1 MAEPKGKWR
10 TQATVD
16 LGSLIQGLAMMGS
29 QFDKQESADE
39 LWGDKVVSRLT
50 APQSAFYISP
60 NEYDVSIIEDGL
72 SDLRTQHQNLIDNNS
87 DKYKAGTYAYDSIS
101 ERIEDA
107 ERQLTKANEFQLDY
121 QNLLSINDKSTELRA
136 VPVTD
141 EMGNILYEKNPD
153 GSIAVDEDGNQI
165 EMMKMENDWTEMQS
179 LIYNTPSDEYGR
191 VMFDDRVM
199 ELRDSILERNIA
211 VGSALSSFE
220 QKYKDW
226 LNINDVVTGDMNKK
240 ITNMYNLMGQEKM
253 NLERID
259 DNFQGDFILDKE
271 YFERFKRAVDL
282 DEWEE
287 FNTTNAA
294 RLQER
299 FNEKNNLINTA
310 NSYRKEY
317 VDLYNK
323 IHPDGSVEHGGLAPA
338 PPLEDG
344 TKRWFDIDITDATTG
359 ETMQSPKT
367 LQQLMDKYY
376 LQYKNV
382 VSNIST
388 IENQISQ
395 GWGPQRSSVLF
406 EDDRR
411 LIQPFELK
419 KFLKEPVKGV
429 TPEQESTNVESEA
442 SPTPTNE
449 SANQISRAFPAKKDN
464 LRISNIN
471 TGTARHPNQVFWD
484 ELVQGDK
491 RFVLKKIEKEWRKSG
506 RLKGVLTDE
515 KKNQIA
521 EHFSNMGIM
530 GQSRILNMPLS
541 KQKYLAV
548 DESVKPAEN
557 LLYNIIEKQIKK

>member
-323 IHPDGSVEHGGLAPA
+323 IHPDGSVEHGGLSPA

-344 TKRWFDIDITDATTG
+344 TKRWFDIDIKDATTG

-388 IENQISQ
+388 VENQVAQ

-406 EDDRR
+406 KDDRR

-419 KFLKEPVKGV
+419 KFLRQPVTSGKA
-429 TPEQESTNVESEA
+429 PIPPSLSIDSQSEI
-442 SPTPTNE
+442 SPTATNE
-449 SANQISRAFPAKKDN
+449 IEIQEGGKKLIDLSQAK
-464 LRISNIN
+464 
-471 TGTARHPNQVFWD
+471 GTKRHPNQVLWD

-491 RFVLKKIEKEWRKSG
+491 QFVLKKIEKQWRKSG

-515 KKNQIA
+515 KRIEIA

-530 GQSRILNMPLS
+530 SQSRILNMPLN